1 MAKFIKVI
9 EKATGV
15 EYRAEAIE
23 GGFQVYLLSG
33 EAYKKLRESTF
44 KKYFKPVK
52 NEEAATDSKKQEA
65 PVNPEPEVKAAE
77 AEQQPKAKA
86 EKKASKEKATE
97 QEAKKE
103 LSPEEREKM
112 IEKVKKILALAENN
126 PSQEEALSAALQAQ
140 RLMAKYNIHE
150 DDVELDEIKENEI
163 DSVFSEQKHDSSF
176 HSWRKQL
183 ATVVAKN
190 FRCKCYLRRG
200 DVVFRGFKADA
211 EIALEVYLTLYAI
224 GDKLGSQKYKE
235 ELARTGSGK
244 GVYTSF
250 TLGFVLGVEEA
261 LNQQCTALLVIT
273 PKAVEEEWEQFSA
286 GFGKSKATST
296 RVNNYDAFSSGKTEG
311 KAAVTS
317 RGIETTKKNK

>member
-1 MAKFIKVI
+1 MAKFMKVI

-52 NEEAATDSKKQEA
+52 ATEAEAAADTQEA
-65 PVNPEPEVKAAE
+65 VKPEPEAETAKAEAAE
-77 AEQQPKAKA
+77 EQPKAKA
-86 EKKASKEKATE
+86 EKKAASKAEATE
-97 QEAKKE
+97 PAAKKE

-183 ATVVAKN
+183 ATVIAKN

-211 EIALEVYLTLYAI
+211 EIALEVYLALYAI

-235 ELARTGSGK
+235 ELSRTGSGK

-273 PKAVEEEWEQFSA
+273 P
-286 GFGKSKATST
+286 
-296 RVNNYDAFSSGKTEG
+296 TEFLKLSDG
-311 KAAVTS
+311 
-317 RGIETTKKNK
+317 